1 MIFEDPEKLKQR
13 VTEFLGLPVKGR
25 QKIFYDTSAFMSI
38 DGGDVLRL
46 AGNDYLVLGNARE
59 GRFGID
65 EQPKYWVKTAIDL
78 TEGQRKIIKLVFE
91 ETFSGRI
98 GTETFHCLRSA
109 RKEALVLHL
118 MHGNPHFMQGET
130 VLDSQGNQVRVIN
143 FIFGPTLFEYLRQLK
158 MTHRDYYFGK
168 FPEVIRSILDCFE
181 ALSLLHNKGSYHGD
195 IRADHLLM
203 ERSSNQYKWIDFD
216 YEIEYPQYDLF
227 CLGNVL
233 LQVVG
238 KGRHSIH
245 DISQQPTKYPD
256 FKQSLQAIDMSLMFP
271 HRVANLRKLFPYLPK
286 ELNEIL
292 MRFSVGGSVRYT
304 DLNALFADLHALFPA
319 EVK

>member
-1 MIFEDPEKLKQR
+1 MIFEDPEKLKQHI
-13 VTEFLGLPVKGR
+13 TEVLERPVKGR
-25 QKIFYDTSAFMSI
+25 VKIFYDTTAFMSI

-98 GTETFHCLRSA
+98 GTETFHCIRSA
-109 RKEALVLHL
+109 RKEALVLQL

-130 VLDSQGNQVRVIN
+130 VLDAQGNPVRVIN
-143 FIFGPTLFEYLRQLK
+143 FIFGPTLFEYLRQLN
-158 MTHRDYYFGK
+158 MTHRDYYFLK
-168 FPEVIRSILDCFE
+168 FPEVIRSILDCFD
-181 ALSLLHNKGSYHGD
+181 ALALLHNKGSYHGD

-203 ERSSNQYKWIDFD
+203 ERASNQYKWIDFD
-216 YEIEYPQYDLF
+216 YEIEYPHYDLF

-245 DISQQPTKYPD
+245 DIRQHPTKYPD
-256 FKQSLQAIDMSLMFP
+256 YKQALQAIDMSLMFP
-271 HRVANLRKLFPYLPK
+271 HRVANLQKLFPYLPK

-292 MRFSVGGSVRYT
+292 MRFSVGGSVRYA
-304 DLNALFADLHALFPA
+304 DLNTLLSDLHSLFPA

>member
-13 VTEFLGLPVKGR
+13 ISDVWEQPVKGR
-25 QKIFYDTSAFMSI
+25 VKIFEDTTAFMSI

-65 EQPKYWVKTAIDL
+65 EQPKFWVKRAIDL
-78 TEGQRKIIKLVFE
+78 TEGHRKIIKLVFE

-98 GTETFHCLRSA
+98 GAETFHCLRSA
-109 RKEALVLHL
+109 RKEALVLKL
-118 MHGNPHFMQGET
+118 MTGHPHFMQGET
-130 VLDSQGNQVRVIN
+130 VLDTQGNQVRVVNYIL
-143 FIFGPTLFEYLRQLK
+143 GPTLFEYLRQLT
-158 MTHRDYYFGK
+158 MTHRDYYFAK
-168 FPEVIRSILDCFE
+168 FPEVIRSILDCFD
-181 ALSLLHNKGSYHGD
+181 AIAFLHNKGSYHGD
-195 IRADHLLM
+195 IRADHLLLD
-203 ERSSNQYKWIDFD
+203 RSSGQYKWIDFD
-216 YEIEYPQYDLF
+216 YEIAYPHYDLF

-238 KGRHSIH
+238 KGRHSLH

-256 FKQSLQAIDMSLMFP
+256 FIQTLQKTDMSLMFP
-271 HRVANLRKLFPYLPK
+271 HRVANLQKLFPYLPE

-292 MRFSVGGSVRYT
+292 MHFSVGSSVRYT
-304 DLNALFADLHALFPA
+304 NLNTLLSDLHALFPG
-319 EVK
+319 EVQ